1 MSNLDNDLFAG
12 FSDDFDDDV
21 VESTPQTTHYG
32 TLLKII
38 LPDTLVPEDKL
49 ILKVGYIAD
58 GTLSE
63 MQKMRDFLINAEM
76 SQYTSSEAMNAYSEG
91 LIADMQRTVSNSYK
105 IVEGER
111 PLAEEIVSAVKFNE
125 RFKNHAEEAIDENRY
140 NGSN

>member
-1 MSNLDNDLFAG
+1 MANNDLFAG
-12 FSDDFDDDV
+12 FADDFDDDI
-21 VESTPQTTHYG
+21 VESTEQVGYG
-32 TLLKII
+32 TLIKIM

-49 ILKVGYIAD
+49 VLKVGYIAD
-58 GTLSE
+58 GTLPE

-76 SQYTSSEAMNAYSEG
+76 SQYTSSEAVNAYSES

-105 IVEGER
+105 IIEGER